1 MTLVKFAD
9 NDAIEPCPIDDTFCP
24 EVYGIQAV
32 GPCHRLV
39 LATRDTNLIGG
50 DEQTFVVVAKLVLTD
65 ESLTALAE
73 AIPKYLEQRECRD
86 EPPEPQAPRP
96 TCNGTPKLTIVEPA
110 QDSAG

>member
-1 MTLVKFAD
+1 MTPHLVISLKSD
-9 NDAIEPCPIDDTFCP
+9 PIDDTFCP

-65 ESLTALAE
+65 ESLAALAE
-73 AIPKYLEQRECRD
+73 AIPKYLAQKNGGTK
-86 EPPEPQAPRP
+86 QP
-96 TCNGTPKLTIVEPA
+96 THTASPAIVN
-110 QDSAG
+110 

>member
-65 ESLTALAE
+65 EALAALAT
-73 AIPKYLEQRECRD
+73 AIPQYLAQKNGGTKQ
-86 EPPEPQAPRP
+86 PTHTAIPQAAM
-96 TCNGTPKLTIVEPA
+96 N
-110 QDSAG
+110 